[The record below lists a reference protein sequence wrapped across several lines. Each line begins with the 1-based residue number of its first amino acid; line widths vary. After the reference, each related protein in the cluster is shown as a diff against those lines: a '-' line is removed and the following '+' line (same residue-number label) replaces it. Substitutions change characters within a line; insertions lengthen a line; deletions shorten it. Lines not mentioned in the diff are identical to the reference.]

1 MLFKKSLN
9 QPKGKPAAAIP
20 NKADAQNNDIEI
32 SQASKST
39 PDVASKKVVAQSDDV
54 VDEDREQHEGEQ
66 SQAQEQEPGIQHH
79 HHRQQQQQSQ
89 EDDVPTDGNQEEREE
104 REEQEEQEEQDVYV
118 LVSEQAI
125 AEANGKATAPAE
137 ETEAEVVAMTA
148 AVDAAQASVIAEA
161 ENQGEESLAAAQN
174 ETLLIAAEEQDKQ
187 AENDDDDQA
196 IEDQR
201 NEPRYYSVP
210 TSSGI
215 DSVATYSG
223 ISNDE
228 LKEVRICPHITL
240 ARKL

>member
-1 MLFKKSLN
+1 MRDPNDTHDVLAEVPKS
-9 QPKGKPAAAIP
+9 QPAAAIP
-20 NKADAQNNDIEI
+20 NKVDAQNNGVEI
-32 SQASKST
+32 TQASKST
-39 PDVASKKVVAQSDDV
+39 LDVAPNKANAQSDAV

-66 SQAQEQEPGIQHH
+66 SQAQEPGIQ
-79 HHRQQQQQSQ
+79 
-89 EDDVPTDGNQEEREE
+89 EDEVPTEGNQEEREE
-104 REEQEEQEEQDVYV
+104 REEQEKQDVHV

-137 ETEAEVVAMTA
+137 ETEAEVAAITA
-148 AVDAAQASVIAEA
+148 AVEAAQASIIAESKH
-161 ENQGEESLAAAQN
+161 QGEDSLAAAQN
-174 ETLLIAAEEQDKQ
+174 ETLLIAAEEQAKQ
-187 AENDDDDQA
+187 AKNDDDDQA
-196 IEDQR
+196 TEDQR

-228 LKEVRICPHITL
+228 LKEVRICPRITP